1 MISKGDLVDIIAERE
16 GITKAAAGRIV
27 GIITETI
34 TDAVS
39 SGDKVTITGFGTF
52 EAMARAERT
61 GVNPSTGEKITIPA
75 SKAVK
80 FKAGKAF
87 KEAVN
92 R

>member
-1 MISKGDLVDIIAERE
+1 MISKGDLVEIIAERE

-34 TDAVS
+34 VEKVS

-52 EAMARAERT
+52 EAMARTERT
-61 GVNPSTGEKITIPA
+61 GINPATGEKILIPA